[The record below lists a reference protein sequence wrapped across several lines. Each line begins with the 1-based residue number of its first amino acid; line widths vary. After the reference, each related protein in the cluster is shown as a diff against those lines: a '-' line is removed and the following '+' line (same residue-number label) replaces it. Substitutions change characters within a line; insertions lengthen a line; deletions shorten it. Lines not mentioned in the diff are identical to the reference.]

1 MEKRILGFRRLKGEF
16 CSVFLVMAFEMTPA
30 ELECIGMICSFFQN
44 FLKNS
49 YKTKNPK
56 AKSIEAIICLY

>member
-1 MEKRILGFRRLKGEF
+1 
-16 CSVFLVMAFEMTPA
+16 MAFEMTPA
-30 ELECIGMICSFFQN
+30 ELECIGMLCSFFQN

-56 AKSIEAIICLY
+56 AKSIEAKYVYVDPFAKNARNALEIFRFHLLN